1 MGKPGVG
8 KPGMVG
14 LFWEAARPKTL
25 GAGVVCVL
33 VGTAA
38 AGSFIAWRFAA
49 AMVASVAVQV
59 AVNYANDYFDAV
71 KGIDTVH
78 RTGPRRVTS
87 AGLVTPGQM
96 RLATGVALGVASVP
110 GLALAAA
117 LGPQVIV
124 VGLFCFAA
132 ALGYSGGPRPFAS
145 LGLGEVFVFVFFGI
159 VGTVGAAYVQT
170 GRLTALAFAVAV
182 PVGALA
188 SALLL
193 ANNIRDIDTDAA
205 AGKRTMAVRIGREPA
220 RAVFGGLFAVAFA
233 GTAAIALGFRRAGP
247 LVALVALPLALVPL
261 RLVRSRSDGPG
272 LIKAL
277 LGTARLQLVFGVLL
291 ALGLWWSWT

>member
-1 MGKPGVG
+1 
-8 KPGMVG
+8 MVG

-38 AGSFIAWRFAA
+38 AGSFIAWRFVA

-71 KGIDTVH
+71 KGVDTVQ
-78 RTGPRRVTS
+78 RTGPRRITS

-132 ALGYSGGPRPFAS
+132 ALGYSGGPRPLPS
-145 LGLGEVFVFVFFGI
+145 PGLGGALGFVFFGI
-159 VGTVGAAYVQT
+159 VGPGGGAPGQ
-170 GRLTALAFAVAV
+170 
-182 PVGALA
+182 
-188 SALLL
+188 
-193 ANNIRDIDTDAA
+193 N
-205 AGKRTMAVRIGREPA
+205 
-220 RAVFGGLFAVAFA
+220 
-233 GTAAIALGFRRAGP
+233 GP
-247 LVALVALPLALVPL
+247 PGSLALHVA
-261 RLVRSRSDGPG
+261 G
-272 LIKAL
+272 A
-277 LGTARLQLVFGVLL
+277 
-291 ALGLWWSWT
+291 

>member
-1 MGKPGVG
+1 VGKPGVG

-71 KGIDTVH
+71 KGVDTVH

-170 GRLTALAFAVAV
+170 GHLTALAFAVAV

-193 ANNIRDIDTDAA
+193 ANNIRDIDTDAD
-205 AGKRTMAVRIGREPA
+205 AGKATMAVRIGRERA
-220 RAVFGGLFAVAFA
+220 RAVFGGLFALAFA
-233 GTAAIALGFRRAGP
+233 ATAAIALGFRRAGP
-247 LVALVALPLALVPL
+247 LVALVALPLAVAPL

-277 LGTARLQLVFGVLL
+277 VGTARLQLVFGVLL
-291 ALGLWWSWT
+291 ALGLWWSWS

>member
-1 MGKPGVG
+1 VG
-8 KPGMVG
+8 KTGIVA

-38 AGSFIAWRFAA
+38 AGTFVAWRFAA

-71 KGIDTVH
+71 KGVDTVH

-96 RLATGVALGVASVP
+96 RLATGVALAVASVP

-124 VGLFCFAA
+124 VGLCSFAA
-132 ALGYSGGPRPFAS
+132 ALGYSGGPKPFAS
-145 LGLGEVFVFVFFGI
+145 LGLGELFVFVFFGV
-159 VGTVGAAYVQT
+159 VGTAGAAYVQT
-170 GRLTALAFAVAV
+170 RQLTAFAFALAV

-193 ANNIRDIDTDAA
+193 ANNIRDIDTDAQ
-205 AGKRTMAVRIGREPA
+205 AGKRTLAVRIGRTRA
-220 RAVFGGLFAVAFA
+220 RALFAVLFVVAFA
-233 GTAAIALGFRRAGP
+233 STGAIALGFRRAGP
-247 LVALVALPLALVPL
+247 LLALAALPLALAPV
-261 RLVRSRSDGPG
+261 RLVRTRSDGPG

-277 LGTARLQLVFGVLL
+277 VATARLQLVFGVLL
-291 ALGLWWSWT
+291 AVGLWWSWT

>member
-1 MGKPGVG
+1 MG
-8 KPGMVG
+8 KPGMVA

-71 KGIDTVH
+71 KGVDTVH

-96 RLATGVALGVASVP
+96 RLATGVALAVASVP
-110 GLALAAA
+110 GLALASV

-124 VGLFCFAA
+124 VGLCCFAA

-145 LGLGEVFVFVFFGI
+145 LGLGELFVFVFFGV

-170 GRLTALAFAVAV
+170 RHLTALAFAVAV
-182 PVGALA
+182 PVGLLA

-193 ANNIRDIDTDAA
+193 ANNIRDIDTDAR
-205 AGKRTMAVRIGREPA
+205 AGKRTMAVRIGPRAA
-220 RAVFGGLFAVAFA
+220 RAVFGGLFALSFA
-233 GTAAIALGFRRAGP
+233 GTVAIAAGFRRAGP
-247 LVALVALPLALVPL
+247 LLALAALPLALAPL
-261 RLVRSRSDGPG
+261 RLVRSRSDGPSLIRG
-272 LIKAL
+272 LV
-277 LGTARLQLVFGVLL
+277 GTARLQLVFGVLL

>member
-1 MGKPGVG
+1 VGKPGVG
-8 KPGMVG
+8 KPGVVG

-71 KGIDTVH
+71 RGVDTVH
-78 RTGPRRVTS
+78 RTGPRRLTS

-132 ALGYSGGPRPFAS
+132 ALGYSGGPKPFAS

-170 GRLTALAFAVAV
+170 GHLTALAFAVAV

-205 AGKRTMAVRIGREPA
+205 AGKRTMAVRIGRGPA

-247 LVALVALPLALVPL
+247 LVALVALPLALAPL
-261 RLVRSRSDGPG
+261 RLVRSRSDSPG

-277 LGTARLQLVFGVLL
+277 VGTARLQLVFGVLL

>member
-1 MGKPGVG
+1 
-8 KPGMVG
+8 MVG

-25 GAGVVCVL
+25 GAGVACVL

-38 AGSFIAWRFAA
+38 AGSFIAWRFVA

-71 KGIDTVH
+71 KGIDTVQ

-170 GRLTALAFAVAV
+170 GHLTALAFAVAV
-182 PVGALA
+182 PVGVLA

-247 LVALVALPLALVPL
+247 LVALVALPLAVVPL

-277 LGTARLQLVFGVLL
+277 VGTARLQLVFGVLL

>member
-1 MGKPGVG
+1 MG

-38 AGSFIAWRFAA
+38 AGSFIAWRFVA

-71 KGIDTVH
+71 KGVDTVQ

-170 GRLTALAFAVAV
+170 GHLSSLAFAVAV

-205 AGKRTMAVRIGREPA
+205 AGKATMAVRIGREPA

-247 LVALVALPLALVPL
+247 LVALAALPLALVPL

-277 LGTARLQLVFGVLL
+277 IGTARLQLVFGVLL

>member
-1 MGKPGVG
+1 
-8 KPGMVG
+8 MVG

-132 ALGYSGGPRPFAS
+132 A
-145 LGLGEVFVFVFFGI
+145 
-159 VGTVGAAYVQT
+159 
-170 GRLTALAFAVAV
+170 
-182 PVGALA
+182 
-188 SALLL
+188 
-193 ANNIRDIDTDAA
+193 

-220 RAVFGGLFAVAFA
+220 RAVFAGLFAVAFA

-247 LVALVALPLALVPL
+247 LVALVALPLAVVPL

-277 LGTARLQLVFGVLL
+277 VGTARLQLV
-291 ALGLWWSWT
+291 

>member
-1 MGKPGVG
+1 
-8 KPGMVG
+8 MVG

-38 AGSFIAWRFAA
+38 AGSFIAWRFVA

-71 KGIDTVH
+71 KGVDTVQ
-78 RTGPRRVTS
+78 RTGPRRITS

-132 ALGYSGGPRPFAS
+132 ALGYSGGPKPFAS
-145 LGLGEVFVFVFFGI
+145 LGLGELFVFVFFGV

-170 GRLTALAFAVAV
+170 RQLTAFAFALAV

-205 AGKRTMAVRIGREPA
+205 AGKATLAVRIGRERA
-220 RAVFGGLFAVAFA
+220 RAVFGGLFAAAFA

-247 LVALVALPLALVPL
+247 LVALVALPLAVVPL

-277 LGTARLQLVFGVLL
+277 IGTARLQLVFGVLL

>member
-1 MGKPGVG
+1 
-8 KPGMVG
+8 MVG

-38 AGSFIAWRFAA
+38 AGSFIAWRFVA

-71 KGIDTVH
+71 KGVDTVH

-132 ALGYSGGPRPFAS
+132 ALGYSGGPKPFAS

-170 GRLTALAFAVAV
+170 GHLTALAFAVAV

-205 AGKRTMAVRIGREPA
+205 AGKATLAVRIGREPA

-233 GTAAIALGFRRAGP
+233 ATAATAVGFRRAGP
-247 LVALVALPLALVPL
+247 LVALVALPLALGPL

-277 LGTARLQLVFGVLL
+277 VGTARLQLVFGVLL

>member
-1 MGKPGVG
+1 MDKLDTPGK
-8 KPGMVG
+8 VG

-38 AGSFIAWRFAA
+38 AGHFIAWRFLAA
-49 AMVASVAVQV
+49 LVASVAVQV

-71 KGIDTVH
+71 KGVDTIH
-78 RTGPRRVTS
+78 RTGPRRVTA

-96 RLATGVALGVASVP
+96 RLATGAALAVASVP

-117 LGPQVIV
+117 IGPQVIV
-124 VGLFCFAA
+124 VGLLCFAA
-132 ALGYSGGPRPFAS
+132 GLGYSGGPRPFAS
-145 LGLGEVFVFVFFGI
+145 LGLGEIFVFVFFGI

-170 GRLTALAFAVAV
+170 EQLTALAFTVAV

-188 SALLL
+188 SAILL

-220 RAVFGGLFAVAFA
+220 KAVFAGLFAVSFA
-233 GTAAIALGFRRAGP
+233 GAAAAALGFHRAGA
-247 LVALVALPLALVPL
+247 LLTLVALPLAPAPL
-261 RLVRSRSDGPG
+261 RLVRTRSDGPG
-272 LIKAL
+272 LIRAL
-277 LGTARLQLVFGVLL
+277 VGTARLQLVFGVLL
-291 ALGLWWSWT
+291 ALGLWWSWA

>member
-1 MGKPGVG
+1 MDKPGV
-8 KPGMVG
+8 VG
-14 LFWEAARPKTL
+14 LFWEAARPRTL

-38 AGSFIAWRFAA
+38 AGSFIAWRFVA

-170 GRLTALAFAVAV
+170 GHLTALAFAVAV

-193 ANNIRDIDTDAA
+193 ANNIRDIDTDTA

-261 RLVRSRSDGPG
+261 RLVRTRSDGPG

-277 LGTARLQLVFGVLL
+277 VGTARLQLVFGVLL

>member
-1 MGKPGVG
+1 
-8 KPGMVG
+8 MVG

-25 GAGVVCVL
+25 GAGGVCVL

-38 AGSFIAWRFAA
+38 AGSFIAWRFVA

-132 ALGYSGGPRPFAS
+132 ALGYSGGPKPFAS

-170 GRLTALAFAVAV
+170 GHLTALAFAVAV

-220 RAVFGGLFAVAFA
+220 RAVFGGLFVVAFA

-277 LGTARLQLVFGVLL
+277 VGTARLQLVFGVLL

>member
-1 MGKPGVG
+1 MA
-8 KPGMVG
+8 G

-38 AGSFIAWRFAA
+38 AGSFIAWRFVA

-71 KGIDTVH
+71 KGVDTIH
-78 RTGPRRVTS
+78 RMGPRRVTA
-87 AGLVTPGQM
+87 AGLVTPQQM
-96 RLATGVALGVASVP
+96 RLATALALAVASVP

-117 LGPQVIV
+117 IGPQVIV
-124 VGLFCFAA
+124 VGLLCFTA

-145 LGLGEVFVFVFFGI
+145 LGLGEVFVFAFFGI

-170 GRLTALAFAVAV
+170 EHLTALAFAVAV

-188 SALLL
+188 SAILL

-205 AGKRTMAVRIGREPA
+205 AGKRTMAVRIGRGPA
-220 RAVFGGLFAVAFA
+220 NAVFAGLFAVAFA
-233 GTAAIALGFRRAGP
+233 GTAAIALGFHRAGL
-247 LVALVALPLALVPL
+247 LVALLALPLAWVPL
-261 RLVRSRSDGPG
+261 RLLRTRSDAAG
-272 LIKAL
+272 LIEAL
-277 LGTARLQLVFGVLL
+277 VGTARLQLVFGVLL
-291 ALGLWWSWT
+291 ALGLWLSWT

>member
-1 MGKPGVG
+1 
-8 KPGMVG
+8 MVG

-38 AGSFIAWRFAA
+38 AGSFIAWRFVA

-71 KGIDTVH
+71 KGVDTVH
-78 RTGPRRVTS
+78 RMGPRRVTA
-87 AGLVTPGQM
+87 AGLVAPGQM
-96 RLATGVALGVASVP
+96 RLATALALAVASVP

-117 LGPQVIV
+117 IGPQVII
-124 VGLFCFAA
+124 VGLLCFAA

-145 LGLGEVFVFVFFGI
+145 LGLGEVFVFAFFGI

-170 GRLTALAFAVAV
+170 KHLTALAFAVAM

-188 SALLL
+188 SAILL
-193 ANNIRDIDTDAA
+193 ANNIRDIETDAA
-205 AGKRTMAVRIGREPA
+205 AGKRTMAVRIGAAPA
-220 RAVFGGLFAVAFA
+220 RALFAGLFAVAFA
-233 GTAAIALGFRRAGP
+233 GTAAIALGFRRAVL
-247 LVALVALPLALVPL
+247 LVALLALPLALAPVRLLPTPSPRPGLLKAPL
-261 RLVRSRSDGPG
+261 R
-272 LIKAL
+272 
-277 LGTARLQLVFGVLL
+277 ARPVP
-291 ALGLWWSWT
+291 